1 MCKIKQIIFEK
12 QTEEQEN
19 ELVYNL
25 SKIINALYNFT
36 EENFLKTSLNSKILK
51 WNKIVNNDDIDQ
63 ISKDIILYSEPND
76 IVIKTE
82 NELFNGPLLVKNF
95 PFIND
100 AEKQNYLN
108 QDKQGKYFV
117 PSLSLIKRN
126 KIDYSLKIEKFEL
139 VEFNLKNKD
148 LSFIKFVK
156 NKQDKMYAID
166 LTDISY
172 VFNILAKITQEL
184 EN

>member
-1 MCKIKQIIFEK
+1 MCKIKQIIFE
-12 QTEEQEN
+12 EQFN
-19 ELVYNL
+19 EQDDELLYNL
-25 SKIINALYNFT
+25 AKVISILYNFI
-36 EENFLKTSLNSKILK
+36 EENFSKTSLSSKILE
-51 WNKIVNNDDIDQ
+51 WNKIKNNDDIDQ
-63 ISKDIILYSEPND
+63 ISRDIILYSEPND
-76 IVIKTE
+76 IVLKTE

-95 PFIND
+95 PSLD
-100 AEKQNYLN
+100 DSKKQNYLN

-148 LSFIKFVK
+148 LSFVKFVK
-156 NKQDKMYAID
+156 NKQAKMYAID